1 MRRLIPV
8 ASVAL
13 LILVTV
19 AVLGG
24 LHWTIN
30 RIYVPVGMS
39 LQLRYKGPLVFGER
53 TPAETG
59 FWAKEGEIGVLQK
72 LRGPGRHFPCP
83 IWWERTLVDDIVITP
98 GHVGIVTCKLG
109 ASLPAD
115 EFLVP
120 GDIGNTEFK
129 GILRKALGPGRYRIN
144 PYGYEV
150 TIVTTQEK
158 REGTTVKH
166 SGWVEIPTGF
176 VGVVTNL
183 TSIPNLKQGEMV
195 AQEKGIQ
202 DDVLPPGIYPINGY
216 EQQVD
221 IVEIGY
227 RETTIAVTKLRDA
240 DGKIVH
246 DESGEP
252 AVADDE
258 EGIKFPSSDGF
269 PIHMDF
275 TAIWGLMPDQ
285 AAHAVR
291 TFGNVAEVENKVV
304 IPQIE
309 SICRNNGSTLKAI
322 ELLVG
327 EQREQFQ
334 EMNLKEFR
342 EVLAEKNVTVEYGL
356 VRHIYIP
363 KEIREPIQAKN
374 LATELAITREQEK
387 LTANAEGELKEAEQQ
402 VDLSTETVV
411 VETER
416 LYEVK
421 LAEGDREAKEIEALT
436 EKLVAAIE
444 KETANFRKQAQITIA
459 TAENEGLEMI
469 EEATAEKFG
478 LAVAAFGG
486 AEAYINWV
494 FATNLPDDLE
504 LKLIY
509 AGEGTLWTDAS
520 NLGIRANLPI
530 APVSKPK

>member
-1 MRRLIPV
+1 MRRLLPI
-8 ASVAL
+8 ASAAL
-13 LILVTV
+13 LILGIV
-19 AVLGG
+19 AMLGG
-24 LHWTIN
+24 LHWTVN
-30 RIYVPVGMS
+30 RIYVPVGQS
-39 LQLRYKGPLVFGER
+39 LQLRYKGPLVFGKR
-53 TPAETG
+53 QPAETG
-59 FWAKEGEIGVLQK
+59 FWAKEGEIGVLQQ

-83 IWWERTLVDDIVITP
+83 IWWERTLVDDVVITP

-109 ASLPAD
+109 KSLPED
-115 EFLVP
+115 QFLVD
-120 GDIGNTEFK
+120 GDIGSTEFK

-150 TIVTTQEK
+150 TIVETVRKDESGTEK
-158 REGTTVKH
+158 L
-166 SGWVEIPTGF
+166 SGWVAIPTGF

-183 TSIPNLKQGEMV
+183 TEIPQQGEMR
-195 AQEKGIQ
+195 AQQKGIQ
-202 DDVLPPGIYPINGY
+202 DDVLPPGIYPINGH
-216 EQQVD
+216 EQQID

-227 RETTIAVTKLRDA
+227 RETTIAVTKLRDS
-240 DGKIVH
+240 DGQVMH

-252 AVADDE
+252 EVADDDK
-258 EGIKFPSSDGF
+258 GINFPSSDGF

-291 TFGNVAEVENKVV
+291 TFGNVAQVENKVV

-327 EQREQFQ
+327 KERELFQ

-342 EVLAEKNVTVEYGL
+342 SVLAEKQITVQYGL

-387 LTANAEGELKEAEQQ
+387 LTAEAEADLREAEQQ
-402 VDLSTETVV
+402 VDLATETVK

-421 LAEGDREAKEIEALT
+421 LAEGDREAKGIEALT

-444 KETANFRKQAQITIA
+444 KETAKFTKDAKIKIA
-459 TAENEGLEMI
+459 KAENFGKGKV
-469 EEATAEKFG
+469 EEAKAKKFK
-478 LAVAAFGG
+478 LAVEAFGG

-494 FATNLPDDLE
+494 FATNLPEDIE

-509 AGEGTLWTDAS
+509 AGEGTLWTDAN
-520 NLGIRANLPI
+520 NLGIRANVPI
-530 APVSKPK
+530 GQQSKKK